1 MQMALEM
8 GTINIYNKE
17 VANFIE
23 NRTIDELKSLF
34 INFLTKEV
42 EAKANQDLSNIQF
55 ELLKLYSTNVK
66 ESELFEIKN
75 YLAKYFAQKAINE
88 ADTIW
93 EKKGLDN
100 DEMDR
105 WLNEE

>member
-1 MQMALEM
+1 MQMALDM

-66 ESELFEIKN
+66 ESELFTCSTSSHP
-75 YLAKYFAQKAINE
+75 LLRCDA
-88 ADTIW
+88 
-93 EKKGLDN
+93 
-100 DEMDR
+100 
-105 WLNEE
+105 

>member
-1 MQMALEM
+1 MALDM

-42 EAKANQDLSNIQF
+42 EVRLNHKIDNIIVKKR
-55 ELLKLYSTNVK
+55 EPNLLKGKIVYFEDFNSSDEEIAN
-66 ESELFEIKN
+66 LFNGE
-75 YLAKYFAQKAINE
+75 F
-88 ADTIW
+88 
-93 EKKGLDN
+93 
-100 DEMDR
+100 
-105 WLNEE
+105 